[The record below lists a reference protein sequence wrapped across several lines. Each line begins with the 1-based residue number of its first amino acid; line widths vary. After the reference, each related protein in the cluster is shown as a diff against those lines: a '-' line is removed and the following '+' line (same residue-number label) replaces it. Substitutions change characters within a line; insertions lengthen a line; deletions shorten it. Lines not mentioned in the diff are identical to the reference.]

1 MEERQFK
8 CVTGY
13 SAILTAYYC
22 LAMNFE
28 FIFKNG
34 KTYFEV
40 SDLVNIEERVIKQSF
55 GRAKAEEFLAGAFTE
70 EYIKNNL
77 EIQQS

>member
-1 MEERQFK
+1 MEGRQFK

-28 FIFKNG
+28 FVFKDG

-40 SDLVNIEERVIKQSF
+40 SDLTNIEERVLEQSF
-55 GRAKAEEFLAGAFTE
+55 GRAKSEEFLAGTFTE
-70 EYIKNNL
+70 EYIKNK
-77 EIQQS
+77 I

>member
-1 MEERQFK
+1 MEGRQFK

-28 FIFKNG
+28 FIFKDG

-40 SDLVNIEERVIKQSF
+40 SDLTNIEERVIEQSF
-55 GRAKAEEFLAGAFTE
+55 GRAKAEEFLAGTFTE
-70 EYIKNNL
+70 EYIKNK
-77 EIQQS
+77 I

>member
-1 MEERQFK
+1 MEGRQFK

-28 FIFKNG
+28 FIFKDG

-40 SDLVNIEERVIKQSF
+40 SDLTNIEERVIEQSF
-55 GRAKAEEFLAGAFTE
+55 GRAKPRSSWQAHSQRIILKT
-70 EYIKNNL
+70 KSK
-77 EIQQS
+77 IQQS